1 MPEGRLSRLLKAKLL
16 RRSSTPADP
25 KTANGTDPRAHPN
38 LTSRTS
44 YAPPHL
50 FDSASDKSV
59 YSLVSSAADH
69 FSNDVAPGPGSDTH
83 EGPRD
88 KHRPRTEPQPST
100 HSSQPK
106 DQFQHRHA
114 SGKRS
119 SDPPPLE
126 PSFSPFHT
134 PLSEELPSPFETPLP
149 TPQHFDDTTCA
160 APGKARGQSLA
171 DYQLAPTLDAVVEHT
186 ANERRPSTIAF
197 PPSSSKRPSIA
208 IRRQSL
214 LPASHQH
221 LISGLLEQS
230 LFTYSGD
237 QGSSR
242 VPVAAATEMVQRR
255 IWVKRPGAS
264 ATLVPCLE
272 DAVVDEL
279 RDQVIMKYANSL
291 GRSFDSPDIVIRISA
306 REGSNRQQT
315 PERLLSPEEVLSSV
329 LDSYY
334 PGGQTVEEALLIEAP
349 TRRTPKPSPRH
360 PVYLHHH
367 SEPGEHGEYFPLMPP
382 NGHTPPA
389 HPPSSGTANAPS
401 ISILTTGVAPALP
414 SPGTRASRHHRRPP
428 LTRHATNSPTMLGQP
443 PTLTGT
449 IVSRKMNNDQ
459 YANLFGKNPV
469 SLPVPNRLLPR
480 QHSQHRLPPLLS
492 LLKQSH
498 TRPQHPWLLH
508 VHFESLRGLHHLA
521 QHLAG

>member
-16 RRSSTPADP
+16 RRSSTPGDP
-25 KTANGTDPRAHPN
+25 EPANGAHPRAHPN
-38 LTSRTS
+38 STSRAS
-44 YAPPHL
+44 CAPPHL
-50 FDSASDKSV
+50 LDSASDKSP

-69 FSNDVAPGPGSDTH
+69 SSDDIGPSPGSDTH
-83 EGPRD
+83 DPKD
-88 KHRPRTEPQPST
+88 KHRPRTELQPST

-114 SGKRS
+114 SDQRS
-119 SDPPPLE
+119 SDPPPPE

-134 PLSEELPSPFETPLP
+134 PISEELPSPFETPLP
-149 TPQHFDDTTCA
+149 TPQHFDDPVCA
-160 APGKARGQSLA
+160 APGKPRGPPLA
-171 DYQLAPTLDAVVEHT
+171 EYQLAPTLDPVVEHN
-186 ANERRPSTIAF
+186 ADEHRPSTIAF

-242 VPVAAATEMVQRR
+242 VPVAAAEMAPRR
-255 IWVKRPGAS
+255 IWVKRPGGS

-315 PERLLSPEEVLSSV
+315 PERLLSPEEVVSSV

-389 HPPSSGTANAPS
+389 HPSNSGAANAPS

-428 LTRHATNSPTMLGQP
+428 LARHATNSPTVLGQT

-449 IVSRKMNNDQ
+449 IVSRKPNNWQ
-459 YANLFGKNPV
+459 YANFSGQKPA
-469 SLPVPNRLLPR
+469 SLPIPNRLLP
-480 QHSQHRLPPLLS
+480 
-492 LLKQSH
+492 
-498 TRPQHPWLLH
+498 
-508 VHFESLRGLHHLA
+508 
-521 QHLAG
+521 